1 VSVGAT
7 PELPTRDQIQFK
19 LLRDQ
24 VVVPVA
30 VDPVPVEKFSLIKV
44 IIVAAFELKEKRQ
57 ITAKRIQM
65 REITTKILLALS

>member
-1 VSVGAT
+1 
-7 PELPTRDQIQFK
+7 
-19 LLRDQ
+19 
-24 VVVPVA
+24 VV

-57 ITAKRIQM
+57 VTAKRIQM